1 MDRPVREATKKHSF
15 IKRINRTSILKP
27 RKIEKIID
35 DSEKPD
41 DTTVLK
47 ATKTLNLEVGIIF
60 FKPTKIEIIIFICC
74 SC

>member
-41 DTTVLK
+41 EVLK